1 MRKIIT
7 FSISL
12 LFLIVS
18 FNVTAQQEV
27 QKEIEKE
34 PVPTVKPQLMG
45 LDLSPQQI
53 EQLTDIREKIVLDRD
68 ALKKSSGTNKEGAV
82 KLVEEYQQ
90 KIFEAFKEILTDEQ
104 LKQYEK
110 NLKAMEELKA
120 LKLNEKKE
128 SNQ

>member
-1 MRKIIT
+1 
-7 FSISL
+7 
-12 LFLIVS
+12 
-18 FNVTAQQEV
+18 
-27 QKEIEKE
+27 
-34 PVPTVKPQLMG
+34 MG

-53 EQLTDIREKIVLDRD
+53 EQLTDISEKIVLDRD
-68 ALKKSSGTNKEGAV
+68 ALKKSSGTNKEEAV

-90 KIFEAFKEILTDEQ
+90 KIFEAFKQILTDKQ
-104 LKQYEK
+104 LEQYEK